1 MKKILVFAVILG
13 LLVPAAAF
21 AAAEFSLGGFVK
33 LDAFWDSTQQGKNL
47 NGVVLRNNDPN
58 FHHGQTRFTAQGS
71 RFNFTIKGPKAF
83 GAQVTGFMEM
93 DFDQQNT
100 PDVASASS
108 VYTPRMRHAMFR
120 LNWPTTE
127 LLFGQYWSLFCS
139 WYAEA
144 AEDGPLQATGTPT
157 ARLPQI
163 RYTQKF
169 MSDWAVMALVGMAN
183 SAVLTN
189 NTPYSVNSNNGSAT
203 ETPQIQAS
211 LKYEHDWWGKAAYY
225 GAPTP
230 LTIQVMGGWQRA
242 IARTGAN
249 AVSPFNTTYN
259 GAGALN
265 TLAVRNNNNYTD
277 PWMAMGS
284 FFIPVIPTHSA
295 NLAGT
300 ASILTQWWMGQGVQ
314 AFGFNGDGTA
324 VFKLNNN
331 LANGQ
336 NPLADVELVKRWG
349 GFVQGQYYFNNQW
362 FMNVAYGITHTWG
375 VDQSVIRVNGVNV
388 SQYGFNGVNAQINS
402 MQQIDATLW
411 YRPIQALKF
420 GLQYSYAQANFW
432 TRLGGNAAGNAQN
445 VNFQNE
451 GGEHRVEFAGYFF
464 F

>member
-1 MKKILVFAVILG
+1 
-13 LLVPAAAF
+13 
-21 AAAEFSLGGFVK
+21 
-33 LDAFWDSTQQGKNL
+33 
-47 NGVVLRNNDPN
+47 
-58 FHHGQTRFTAQGS
+58 
-71 RFNFTIKGPKAF
+71 
-83 GAQVTGFMEM
+83 
-93 DFDQQNT
+93 
-100 PDVASASS
+100 
-108 VYTPRMRHAMFR
+108 MRHAMFR

-375 VDQSVIRVNGVNV
+375 VDQSVIRVNGANV
-388 SQYGFNGVNAQINS
+388 SQYGFNGVNNQINS